1 MEGIVNRY
9 IHLVHLEAKVSFGT
23 FKGQA
28 GGQDLRGPLCISIG
42 IFSTIPFNSIIPPHA
57 SVRNCYN

>member
-1 MEGIVNRY
+1 MNQY